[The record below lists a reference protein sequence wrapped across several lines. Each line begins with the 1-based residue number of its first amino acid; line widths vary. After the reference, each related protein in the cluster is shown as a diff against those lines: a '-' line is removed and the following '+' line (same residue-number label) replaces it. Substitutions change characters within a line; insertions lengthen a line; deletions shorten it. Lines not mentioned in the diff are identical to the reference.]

1 MTLSSRV
8 RLAEAEGTAIRA
20 RDDGWMLDE
29 LKEDVGRIIPGMC
42 SRGLRMRILA
52 ERAANCKARVS
63 RHLLRRDGRV
73 RSNELKA
80 RLSRGFGRYCIRHG
94 PIAIARRRSDYYR
107 RSW

>member
-29 LKEDVGRIIPGMC
+29 LKEDVGLIVPGDV
-42 SRGLRMRILA
+42 L
-52 ERAANCKARVS
+52 
-63 RHLLRRDGRV
+63 
-73 RSNELKA
+73 A
-80 RLSRGFGRYCIRHG
+80 RLTDENPRR
-94 PIAIARRRSDYYR
+94 ARSELQSACKQAFSSVWGLFNLWLKTQRLP